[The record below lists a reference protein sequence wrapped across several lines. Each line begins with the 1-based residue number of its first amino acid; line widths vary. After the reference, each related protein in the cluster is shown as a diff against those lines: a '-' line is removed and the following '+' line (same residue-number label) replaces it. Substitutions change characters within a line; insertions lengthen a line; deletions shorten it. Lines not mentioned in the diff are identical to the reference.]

1 MRRHHR
7 GGELRGPE
15 EAARPGMGQGDL
27 RRCRETADEGEGGQE
42 EARGKN

>member
-7 GGELRGPE
+7 GGELRGFE
-15 EAARPGMGQGDL
+15 EAARSGMGQGDI
-27 RRCRETADEGEGGQE
+27 RRRRQTAEEGEGGQE